1 MDSDEATISLGRPWS
16 ILAAHWLQVAI
27 LTAAFALAYAVVAWL
42 NASYVARATLRTP
55 DLTVSEFKRVIEA
68 ASDPAIMVDLANRI
82 FQGDDA
88 RIAAARDL
96 ARDPFFA
103 DHFIP
108 IYTISRLDL
117 RETSVAPP
125 SSGQQIVAVQT
136 RAESPDRTIAG
147 KMAILLT
154 DAFADG
160 ALKGAL
166 VEYVTAQR
174 AALATSR
181 QRLEAKI
188 AGDRASLS
196 RLEMKI
202 GELQQLNAAYPQ
214 ASRGDSRQVVSV
226 ADGGARY
233 LSPVTQLVGAS
244 SDAIGIRDSI
254 RESERKIRQGK
265 WANAVFD
272 EAAKLDLA
280 TLAGRGYMDQL
291 ESIVRSNSMRGGD
304 DAEAISEARS
314 TLEAELSVFRGR
326 YAIGYTMLRAPPE
339 RPPRAGPPL
348 LAHLVGA
355 ILTGLVLAVL
365 LTLALH
371 WKTYTG
377 EPAAHS
383 ASTQS
388 ALNGAPL
395 RR

>member
-1 MDSDEATISLGRPWS
+1 MASEEAIVSLSRPLS

-27 LTAAFALAYAVVAWL
+27 LTAAFTLAYAVVVWL
-42 NASYVARATLRTP
+42 SASYVARAMLRTP

-68 ASDPAIMVDLANRI
+68 AGDAAVISALATRI

-88 RIAAARDL
+88 RAAAARDL

-108 IYTISRLDL
+108 IYTISRSDL

-125 SSGQQIVAVQT
+125 SSGQQIVAIQT
-136 RAESPDRTIAG
+136 RAESSDRATAG
-147 KMAILLT
+147 RMAILLA

-160 ALKGAL
+160 ALKSAL

-174 AALATSR
+174 GALATSR

-188 AGDRASLS
+188 VGDRALLA
-196 RLEMKI
+196 RVETKI
-202 GELQQLNAAYPQ
+202 GELEKLSALYPQ

-254 RESERKIRQGK
+254 RESERKIRQGT
-265 WANAVFD
+265 WASSVFD
-272 EAAKLDLA
+272 EAGKLDVTALS
-280 TLAGRGYMDQL
+280 GRAYMDQL
-291 ESIVRSNSMRGGD
+291 ESIVRSNSTRGAQD
-304 DAEAISEARS
+304 DEAIREARANI
-314 TLEAELSVFRGR
+314 EAELSVFRGR
-326 YAIGYTMLRAPPE
+326 YAIGYTMLRMPPE

-348 LAHLVGA
+348 LAHAVGG

-371 WKTYTG
+371 WRTGVG
-377 EPAAHS
+377 EPAS
-383 ASTQS
+383 
-388 ALNGAPL
+388 L
-395 RR
+395 